1 MTDLRRTPAPLQ
13 WRNPDEGFRIIGG
26 LINNLLNGKHNA
38 TAAVT
43 MTANSATTTLID
55 ERIGAYTVIQF
66 TPQSANAASGVTA
79 LWQTFPNTTKKQ
91 ATLNHANNAQTDR
104 TYGYSLHG

>member
-1 MTDLRRTPAPLQ
+1 L
-13 WRNPDEGFRIIGG
+13 GG
-26 LINNLLNGKHNA
+26 LINSLLDGKHNA

-43 MTANSATTTLID
+43 LTANSETTELTD

-66 TPQSANAASGVTA
+66 TPQSANAASEA
-79 LWQTFPNTTKKQ
+79 LWQSFPNATEMQ

>member
-1 MTDLRRTPAPLQ
+1 MQ

-38 TAAVT
+38 TSAVT
-43 MTANSATTTLID
+43 LTANSATTTLTD
-55 ERIGAYTVIQF
+55 ERIGAHTVIQF
-66 TPQSANAASGVTA
+66 TPQSANAATA
-79 LWQTFPNTTKKQ
+79 MGNLYQTFPNTTTKQ